1 MDIFVLLPKGLCS
14 QIQELQMTTVIEENV
29 HVFIAHGN
37 SDEIDE
43 SIKELFADADFARQ
57 HNLMSLNSINWSRIM
72 VQIAHYFYA
81 YFQCTPSMD
90 MTPLPAVKIV
100 VPTGAG
106 GNLTAGYIAQKMG
119 LPIRLVTVVNN
130 NDIMHRAIQHG
141 DFSFSGSVKPTL
153 ASAMDIQEPYNME
166 RILWL
171 LSDCDGSLIKTL
183 MEQFYTS
190 KNLTLPEEVQRK
202 LSEALS
208 SCSASDEDIVQAMR
222 RCWEDNHYLL
232 CPHSAVAVHYHY
244 QQMDCHVSN
253 RPRCCLAPAS
263 AAKFPDA
270 VLRVKLVPEVPPDI
284 QALKAMETRSTTL
297 RREDDWAKTLRDR
310 IEAIAMRRHT

>member
-1 MDIFVLLPKGLCS
+1 MISLANLLY
-14 QIQELQMTTVIEENV
+14 ER
-29 HVFIAHGN
+29 FIVAL
-37 SDEIDE
+37 
-43 SIKELFADADFARQ
+43 KPTF
-57 HNLMSLNSINWSRIM
+57 LNFS
-72 VQIAHYFYA
+72 F
-81 YFQCTPSMD
+81 
-90 MTPLPAVKIV
+90 L
-100 VPTGAG
+100 
-106 GNLTAGYIAQKMG
+106 AGYIAQKMG
-119 LPIRLVTVVNN
+119 LPIQLVAVVNN
-130 NDIMHRAIQHG
+130 NDIIHRAIQHG

-183 MEQFYTS
+183 MEQFYMS
-190 KNLTLPEEVQRK
+190 KNLTLPEELHRK
-202 LSEALS
+202 LSEVLS

-222 RCWEDNHYLL
+222 RCWEDNRYLL

-244 QQMDCHVSN
+244 KQLDCHLSN

-270 VLRVKLVPEVPPDI
+270 VLRAKLVPEVPPEI
-284 QALKAMETRSTTL
+284 QALNAMETRSTTL

-310 IEAIAMRRHT
+310 IEVIAKCRHT